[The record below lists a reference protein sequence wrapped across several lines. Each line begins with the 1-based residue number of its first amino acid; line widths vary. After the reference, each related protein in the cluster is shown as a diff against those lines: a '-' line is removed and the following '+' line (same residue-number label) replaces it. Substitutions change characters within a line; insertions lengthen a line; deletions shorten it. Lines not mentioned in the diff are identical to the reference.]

1 MVNPASILTQEHQAV
16 LLKLEALENIIRN
29 LAQPVKVSAQ
39 LKELAAF
46 FDTQFWVHFDK
57 EERALF
63 PEFDN
68 FMPRGAGPLAVMLDE
83 HEVIR
88 NTWEQVHEGVAAYL
102 IDAGD
107 AEAVHTI
114 EEKGSHFI
122 GFLRSHI
129 SKEDG
134 LLFAMAEMHL
144 NEGQKEKVVKLFSEI
159 EKRSSPV

>member
-29 LAQPVKVSAQ
+29 LAQPAKVSAQ
-39 LKELAAF
+39 LKELSSF

-63 PEFDN
+63 PEFAN

-88 NTWEQVHEGVAAYL
+88 NTWESVHEGVAAYL
-102 IDAGD
+102 KDSRD

-134 LLFAMAEMHL
+134 LFFAMAEMHL
-144 NEGQKEKVVKLFSEI
+144 NEVQKEKVVNLFSEI
-159 EKRSSPV
+159 EKKS

>member
-57 EERALF
+57 EEQALF

-102 IDAGD
+102 KNAGD
-107 AEAVHTI
+107 KKAVHTI
-114 EEKGSHFI
+114 EEKGSHFVD
-122 GFLRSHI
+122 FLRSHI

-144 NEGQKEKVVKLFSEI
+144 NEGQKKKVVNLFSEI
-159 EKRSSPV
+159 EKKGSR